1 MPQLG
6 DCITGIEG
14 AESRDAAEHPAAH
27 RTAPTTENHSNSR
40 CQSCSQ
46 VDKLSSRLG
55 FISGPLGFKVGLVVK
70 NLPANAGDLRGTG
83 PIPGSGR
90 SSGEGNGNPP
100 QYSCLEN
107 PHGQRSLAGY
117 SPWGR
122 KELDMT
128 KVT

>member
-6 DCITGIEG
+6 ECITGIEG

-27 RTAPTTENHSNSR
+27 RTAPATENHSNSR

-46 VDKLSSRLG
+46 VGTLSSRLG

-70 NLPANAGDLRGTG
+70 NLLANAGDLRDTG
-83 PIPGSGR
+83 SVPGSGR

-107 PHGQRSLAGY
+107 PHGWQATAH
-117 SPWGR
+117 
-122 KELDMT
+122 EVT
-128 KVT
+128 KSWTWLK